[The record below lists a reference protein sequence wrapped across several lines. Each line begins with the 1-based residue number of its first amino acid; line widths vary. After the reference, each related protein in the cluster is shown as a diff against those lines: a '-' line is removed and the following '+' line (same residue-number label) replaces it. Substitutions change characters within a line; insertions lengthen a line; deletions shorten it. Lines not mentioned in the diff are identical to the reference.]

1 MKKLKALFSKAF
13 SVISDFAKKHKIWS
27 AIIILVIIIALVLT
41 LIPEKKKNNG
51 AVKFNEVTVS
61 RQNISST
68 VTGNSIVEANAEYS
82 ITPLVTGEILEAPFE
97 EGDIVEKGQVMYKI
111 DAETMENSLSSS
123 SISIQKAQKNYNDA
137 VQDISDLSVRS
148 TLSGRISAVYV
159 KKGDNVNN
167 GTKIADVISD
177 SKMEIRIPF
186 NASDISSI
194 HKGMGATLTLVGNG
208 TQLNGTVT
216 AVGRA
221 TEATSGYMQVC
232 YVTIV
237 VDNPGALTSGDSATA
252 MIGDIACNDIGK
264 FEPVDTTTILAKVS
278 GTISRLN
285 INQGDKVVAGEVVAQ
300 LTSDSVD
307 SQLTNATF
315 SLQEAELS
323 RDRLLKQLDD
333 YTITAP
339 IEGTVVKKN
348 KKAGEKIESGGGG
361 SSSSSSSSNTNVLAV
376 IYDMSSL
383 CFQLDV
389 DEMDVKKI
397 AVGQEVIITA
407 DAVEGTAYNGVVEN
421 VSVNGTIGTN
431 GVTTYPV
438 KVRIQDFDENLLP
451 GMNIE
456 ATISVNTASNAI
468 AIPLTAINR
477 GNIVYVKGEKT
488 DEKDR
493 APEGFKTV
501 MVETGISNDSF
512 IEIISGLNEGD
523 IIYVPVIEAQQ
534 GQTMFPGMGGMPG
547 GMGGMPGGMGAGRM
561 PSGGMGGMSGGMGAG
576 RMPSGGMS
584 GGRMPSG
591 GMR

>member
-1 MKKLKALFSKAF
+1 MGKLKALFSKVF
-13 SVISDFAKKHKIWS
+13 SGIGGFVKKHKIWS
-27 AIIILVIIIALVLT
+27 AIIILVIIIALVLA
-41 LIPEKKKNNG
+41 LIPGKKNNKS

-61 RQNISST
+61 RQNIAST

-97 EGDIVEKGQVMYKI
+97 EGDKVEKGQVMYKI

-123 SISIQKAQKNYNDA
+123 NISIQKAQKNYNDA
-137 VQDISDLSVRS
+137 VQDITDLSVRS
-148 TLSGRISAVYV
+148 TLSGRVSAVYV

-194 HKGMGATLTLVGNG
+194 HNGMGATLTLVGNG

-278 GTISRLN
+278 GTIARLN
-285 INQGDKVVAGEVVAQ
+285 INQGDKVAVGEVVAQ

-361 SSSSSSSSNTNVLAV
+361 NSSASSSSNSNVLAV

-397 AVGQEVIITA
+397 SVGQEVIITA
-407 DAVEGTAYNGVVEN
+407 DAVEGTTYNGVVEN

-512 IEIISGLNEGD
+512 IEIVSGLNEGD
-523 IIYVPVIEAQQ
+523 VIYVPVIEIQQ
-534 GQTMFPGMGGMPG
+534 TQFTFPGMGHM
-547 GMGGMPGGMGAGRM
+547 
-561 PSGGMGGMSGGMGAG
+561 
-576 RMPSGGMS
+576 SGGMS

-591 GMR
+591 GMTGGRMPSGGMSSGRMPSGGMR

>member
-1 MKKLKALFSKAF
+1 MEKLKALLKPLLPKASKAF
-13 SVISDFAKKHKIWS
+13 VGVGTFIKKHKIWS
-27 AIIILVIIIALVLT
+27 IIIVLAIIIALIFT
-41 LIPEKKKNNG
+41 LISGKKSPNINIS
-51 AVKFNEVTVS
+51 FNEVTVS

-68 VTGNSIVEANAEYS
+68 VTGNSIVEANAEYT

-97 EGDIVEKGQVMYKI
+97 EGDIVEEGQVMYKI

-123 SISIQKAQKNYNDA
+123 DISIQKAQNNYNEA
-137 VQDISDLSVRS
+137 LQDINDLSVRS

-159 KKGDNVNN
+159 KKGDTVNN

-194 HKGMGATLTLVGNG
+194 HKGMGANLTLVGNG
-208 TQLNGTVT
+208 TQLYGTVT

-237 VDNPGALTSGDSATA
+237 VDNPGALSSGDSATA

-278 GTISRLN
+278 GTISSLN
-285 INQGDKVVAGEVVAQ
+285 INQGDKVYSGDVVASIV
-300 LTSDSVD
+300 SDSVNT
-307 SQLTNATF
+307 QLTNATF

-323 RDRLLKQLDD
+323 RDRLLKQLED
-333 YTITAP
+333 YTIPAP

-348 KKAGEKIESGGGG
+348 KKAGEKIESGGGSA
-361 SSSSSSSSNTNVLAV
+361 SSSASSNSNILAV

-407 DAVEGTAYNGVVEN
+407 DAVEGTTYNGVVEN

-456 ATISVNTASNAI
+456 ATISVNSASDVLAV
-468 AIPLTAINR
+468 PLTAINR
-477 GNIVYVKGEKT
+477 GNTIYVKGKKT
-488 DEKDR
+488 EENDR

-501 MVETGISNDSF
+501 QVETGISNDTH
-512 IEIISGLNEGD
+512 IEIISGLSEGD
-523 IIYVPVIEAQQ
+523 VIYVPVIENQQ
-534 GQTMFPGMGGMPG
+534 TQTMFPGMGGMPG
-547 GMGGMPGGMGAGRM
+547 GMGGGMPGGMA
-561 PSGGMGGMSGGMGAG
+561 GGMSGN
-576 RMPSGGMS
+576 RMSGGMS
-584 GGRMPSG
+584 GNRMSG

>member
-1 MKKLKALFSKAF
+1 MEKLKALFSKVF
-13 SVISDFAKKHKIWS
+13 SGIGGFVKKHKIWS

-41 LIPEKKKNNG
+41 LIPGKKKNNG

-61 RQNISST
+61 RQNIAST

-97 EGDIVEKGQVMYKI
+97 EGDKVEKGQVMYKI

-123 SISIQKAQKNYNDA
+123 NISIQKAQKNYNDA
-137 VQDISDLSVRS
+137 VQDITDLSVRS
-148 TLSGRISAVYV
+148 TLSGRVSAVYV

-194 HKGMGATLTLVGNG
+194 HNGMGATLTLVGNG

-237 VDNPGALTSGDSATA
+237 VDNPGALSSGDSATA

-278 GTISRLN
+278 GTIARLN

-361 SSSSSSSSNTNVLAV
+361 NSSASSSSNSNVLAV

-397 AVGQEVIITA
+397 SVGQEVIITA
-407 DAVEGTAYNGVVEN
+407 DAVEGTTYNGVVEN

-523 IIYVPVIEAQQ
+523 IIYVPVIEVQQ
-534 GQTMFPGMGGMPG
+534 GQTMFPGMGGMA
-547 GMGGMPGGMGAGRM
+547 GGMGAGRM
-561 PSGGMGGMSGGMGAG
+561 PSGGMGGMTGG
-576 RMPSGGMS
+576 RMSSGGMS
-584 GGRMPSG
+584 SGRMPSG